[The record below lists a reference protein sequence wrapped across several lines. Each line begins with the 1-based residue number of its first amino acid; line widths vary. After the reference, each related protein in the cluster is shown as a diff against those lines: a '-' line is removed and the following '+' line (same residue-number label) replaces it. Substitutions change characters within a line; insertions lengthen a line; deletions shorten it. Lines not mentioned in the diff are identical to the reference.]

1 MCRHSQTNTLKR
13 ALENL
18 FFLFFSLSSSS
29 FFAVFVQWRAHWV
42 FLLEIRKEKK
52 RCLVNENAP
61 AWRWWE
67 YEVDGLATTN
77 RWTSICCFWSYAKK
91 NVAFKSTKV
100 SIVESGLCSCDRRE
114 KKKKKW
120 FPSSSHKSESKN
132 YRLLERNTQKPGQ
145 QQSSHRSSST
155 HRIKTV
161 FFSSPHDALPLAIKR
176 RSNAKGKWTFF
187 LFS

>member
-1 MCRHSQTNTLKR
+1 MKTRQHEDDGNMKSTGSQQQIG
-13 ALENL
+13 EHQ
-18 FFLFFSLSSSS
+18 
-29 FFAVFVQWRAHWV
+29 FAAF
-42 FLLEIRKEKK
+42 
-52 RCLVNENAP
+52 
-61 AWRWWE
+61 
-67 YEVDGLATTN
+67 EVMQ
-77 RWTSICCFWSYAKK
+77 KK

-161 FFSSPHDALPLAIKR
+161 FFFFSSRCCFLWRLNVAPTPKENEPFFFSLNRHRPET
-176 RSNAKGKWTFF
+176 GKASIDIFF
-187 LFS
+187 FFVLSPRASK